1 MAEHPLAF
9 LTGRA
14 VPADEAVLI
23 LAPMAGYSDRAF
35 RVLCRRFGAD
45 AVVTEMISAKAICFG
60 DRKTAALGRIGA
72 EELPCALQ
80 LFGSD
85 PDTLAHAAAVVSG
98 GMGGGLAPVAID
110 INMGCPVR
118 KIVSNGEGSALMRN
132 PPLVRRIVEAVRRAT
147 PLPVTVK
154 IRAGYDGD
162 HINAPMVAQYAEEGG
177 ARAVTVHGRTRAQG
191 YSGQAD
197 RSVIAAVCRAVSV
210 PVIGNGDV
218 VDGESAAR
226 MLDTGCAGLMIGRGA
241 VGNPFVFTEIRAH
254 LSGKEYDPPDLRARA
269 ATAEEQLRLAAEDK
283 GEAIAVA
290 EARKQLVAYFHSFRG
305 ASGWRREM
313 QQAQNMAEMVELLH
327 RACGTFASDISDA
340 INP

>member
-1 MAEHPLAF
+1 M
-9 LTGRA
+9 
-14 VPADEAVLI
+14 
-23 LAPMAGYSDRAF
+23 APMAGYTNGA
-35 RVLCRRFGAD
+35 CRRIFRESGGAD
-45 AVVTEMISAKAICFG
+45 GCVSEFVYCRAVLSEAARVFEKMAFDDAERPFG
-60 DRKTAALGRIGA
+60 I
-72 EELPCALQ
+72 Q
-80 LFGSD
+80 IFGSD
-85 PDTLAHAAAVVSG
+85 PSEMADAAS
-98 GMGGGLAPVAID
+98 LIEERLSPDFID
-110 INMGCPVR
+110 VNFGCPAP
-118 KIVSNGEGSALMRN
+118 KIVGNGEGSALMRN
-132 PPLVRRIVEAVRRAT
+132 PPLVRRIVEAGRRAT

-254 LSGKEYDPPDLRARA
+254 LSGKEYSPPDLRTRA

-313 QQAQNMAEMVELLH
+313 QQAQNMADMVELLH